1 MRQSFNQLREVTNC
15 SGKDEFYQDLQANKE
30 GPFL

>member
-1 MRQSFNQLREVTNC
+1 MQQSFNQVREVTKC
-15 SGKDEFYQDLQANKE
+15 SRKDEFYQDLKTNKE